1 MQCWAWIE
9 KRIRWTAL
17 VTVLWG
23 GWSVPAMARVRLEH
37 LCTVQGQQEV
47 RLTGVGLVTGLKGTG
62 DGAKSLSTIRALR
75 AALTRMN
82 QPVLEVDL
90 KNADSVAMV
99 MIEATIPRT
108 GLRRGQ
114 KIDCLVSTLLGA
126 KSLRGGRL
134 LSAPLTTVDVRNDV
148 VVALAAGA
156 ILIDDVT
163 HPTAGRIVQGVDVRQ
178 DVNTLF
184 LSQQSGPT
192 VTLLIDPHHAS
203 FYTASEIANVV
214 NREFT
219 FEVNGQQIAHPLGPA
234 VVELQ
239 VPPQY
244 RDNPVEFIAQVLD
257 IGIDIPHTQA
267 RVILDSKTGTVIVT
281 GEVEIS
287 PVVIAHKSFTIEVSG
302 GDLPAAPGP
311 FVAITEGQ
319 SRQSPQQLKQLVD
332 ALNQLR
338 VPAEDI
344 IAILRTLHQTGK
356 LHAELI
362 ER

>member
-1 MQCWAWIE
+1 MAWTIATSAE
-9 KRIRWTAL
+9 
-17 VTVLWG
+17 
-23 GWSVPAMARVRLEH
+23 ARVRLEH
-37 LCTVQGQQEV
+37 ICTVQGQQEV
-47 RLTGVGLVTGLKGTG
+47 RLTGIGLVTGLPGTG
-62 DGAKSLSTIRALR
+62 DGAKSLPTIRALR

-90 KNADSVAMV
+90 KNADSVAIV

-114 KIDCLVSTLLGA
+114 KIDCVVSSMLGA

-134 LSAPLTTVDVRNDV
+134 LSAPLTSVEIRNDQ
-148 VVALAAGA
+148 VVALASGT
-156 ILIDDVT
+156 LTVEDVAR
-163 HPTAGRIVQGVDVRQ
+163 PTSARIVQGVDLRQ
-178 DVNTLF
+178 DVNSLF
-184 LSQQSGPT
+184 LSQQQGPT

-203 FYTASEIANVV
+203 FYTASQIAAAV
-214 NREFT
+214 NQEFT
-219 FEVNGQQIAHPLGPA
+219 FEVGGRQIARAVSPS
-234 VVELQ
+234 VVELS
-239 VPPQY
+239 VPTPY
-244 RDNPVEFIAQVLD
+244 RDTPVDFIALVLEV
-257 IGIDIPHTQA
+257 GIDTPSTQA
-267 RVILDSKTGTVIVT
+267 RVVLNSKTGTVVVT

-287 PVVIAHKSFTIEVSG
+287 PVIVAHKSFSVEVG
-302 GDLPAAPGP
+302 TPDAPTPPGP
-311 FVAITEGQ
+311 FVGLIEGQ

-344 IAILRTLHQTGK
+344 VSIIRELNETGK